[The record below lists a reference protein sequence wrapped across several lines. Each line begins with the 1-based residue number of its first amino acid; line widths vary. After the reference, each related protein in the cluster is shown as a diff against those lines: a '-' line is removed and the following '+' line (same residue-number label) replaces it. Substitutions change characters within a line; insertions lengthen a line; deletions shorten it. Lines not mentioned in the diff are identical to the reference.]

1 MSQEKQESAGVERC
15 VNRPENRNAAYGGSI
30 GLEESKLIKMAGGDG
45 FLGFFFWGG
54 RGYLGRQIKADIVIA
69 LR

>member
-30 GLEESKLIKMAGGDG
+30 GLEESKLIKMAGGE
-45 FLGFFFWGG
+45 GFFGG
-54 RGYLGRQIKADIVIA
+54 GGGGGYLGRQIRADIVIA